1 MFTPCQFS
9 KWFFNCINVIF
20 WWITFRIISW
30 FLGHRRTGTA
40 TMMDDYD
47 YGNGNDGQGNA
58 TLVGG
63 NHRQWPASSADIVE
77 YDSSAVADSP
87 TPQQQQQ
94 YLLPHNQPQ
103 QHNQHLQQQNP
114 GAPVSAYDSNSAA
127 GRRATQVD
135 HNVSTARKS
144 TAKWKTR
151 ALYVFLACL
160 LAVVVVNLTLTL
172 WFIRVTQFTSV
183 IIKCL
188 ISYNYFHTYR
198 CA

>member
-1 MFTPCQFS
+1 MFTSLVFS
-9 KWFFNCINVIF
+9 LIIF
-20 WWITFRIISW
+20 HV

-47 YGNGNDGQGNA
+47 YGNGNDGEGNA
-58 TLVGG
+58 TAVGG
-63 NHRQWPASSADIVE
+63 GGHRQWPTSSADIIE
-77 YDSSAVADSP
+77 YDSSAVADTP

-94 YLLPHNQPQ
+94 FLLPHNQSQ
-103 QHNQHLQQQNP
+103 QHHQHLQQQQTNAFP
-114 GAPVSAYDSNSAA
+114 QKPSAAVSAYDPNSAA
-127 GRRATQVD
+127 GRRAIRAD
-135 HNVSTARKS
+135 HNLSAGGGQKS

-183 IIKCL
+183 IIE
-188 ISYNYFHTYR
+188 
-198 CA
+198 